1 MERKNRKANIIMLLV
16 MAAIVAAGLALVRPL
31 RGAVDEPQPSA
42 AYSPEQGAELVPEGA
57 QCTVEIRCDRLVEEK
72 TALAE
77 EKRALVPPDGVLL
90 SARAVALEDGD
101 MAFDA
106 LRRSCEAAGI
116 ALEYSYTPLYGSYYV
131 EGIGNLYEFD
141 AGEQSGWLYAVNGE
155 EMAQSSS
162 ATRLADGDAV
172 IWYYTTALDG

>member
-1 MERKNRKANIIMLLV
+1 MERKKRKANIIMLLA

-57 QCTVEIRCDRLVEEK
+57 QCTVEIRCDSLQ
-72 TALAE
+72 TSASLAE
-77 EKRALVPPDGVLL
+77 EKRSLVPPDGVLL
-90 SARAVALEDGD
+90 SARAVALEEGD
-101 MAFDA
+101 TAFDA
-106 LRRSCEAAGI
+106 LRRVCGEAGI

-141 AGEQSGWLYAVNGE
+141 GGEQSGWLYAVNGE

-172 IWYYTTALDG
+172 VWYYTTARDG